1 MLDLQGTNSKL
12 WIISFYREQLAKF
25 TKIGLG
31 NKTEHDV
38 LVTEKLLKVT
48 KDRLNKLSVVYDKNL
63 TPQAHKLKQLK
74 LMKLKKYHI
83 N

>member
-25 TKIGLG
+25 